1 MCGRELDFV
10 HEAFRTNWIA
20 PAGPDLEAFE
30 QEICRYTG
38 APHAVA
44 LASGT
49 AAIHLALLV
58 LGVGRGD
65 EVICSTFTFAGST
78 FPIAYQGATPVF
90 VDSEPTSWNMN
101 PALLEHALESIPDLA
116 VLSTDE
122 RVRRNGL
129 RLGFEVLPTGDGA

>member
-1 MCGRELDFV
+1 MSAPPRIYLSPPHMCGRELDFV

-49 AAIHLALLV
+49 AAIHLALLA

-65 EVICSTFTFAGST
+65 EVLCSTFTFAGSA
-78 FPIAYQGATPVF
+78 FPITYPGATPVF
-90 VDSEPTSWNMN
+90 VDSEPRSWNMD
-101 PALLEHALESIPDLA
+101 PALLEQAL
-116 VLSTDE
+116 TD
-122 RVRRNGL
+122 RIR
-129 RLGFEVLPTGDGA
+129 GARGPGR